1 MLTGPF
7 LIVKRNSKADFLP
20 FPSINQKEEFMN
32 NIHYINLGSLP
43 QQEVREI
50 LSNAVHS
57 AFQAMS
63 NGTIEKMM
71 KDSVQ
76 ELQTSTM
83 LVQKVA

>member
-1 MLTGPF
+1 
-7 LIVKRNSKADFLP
+7 
-20 FPSINQKEEFMN
+20 MN

-50 LSNAVHS
+50 LSNAVQS

-63 NGTIEKMM
+63 NGKIEKLM

-83 LVQKVA
+83 LAQVA